1 LNKITQ
7 DIERSAT
14 PWYQRGRIKDV
25 LLLGALGLLLVFA
38 AWKVFYTE
46 DSAVKTSTATQSET
60 ERKVS
65 RLLSEIEGVG
75 EASVMIC
82 ETEEG
87 VTGAVVVCEGAND
100 IRVVIDIR
108 EAVAA
113 ALGTKEKEVKVY
125 LKK

>member
-1 LNKITQ
+1 MNKITQ
-7 DIERSAT
+7 DIERNAT
-14 PWYQRGRIKDV
+14 PWYQSGRIKDV

-113 ALGTKEKEVKVY
+113 TLGTKEKEVKVY

>member
-1 LNKITQ
+1 MNKITQ
-7 DIERSAT
+7 DIERNAT
-14 PWYQRGRIKDV
+14 PWYQSGRIKDV

>member
-1 LNKITQ
+1 MNKITQ
-7 DIERSAT
+7 DLERSAT

>member
-7 DIERSAT
+7 DLERSAT

>member
-1 LNKITQ
+1 MNKITQ
-7 DIERSAT
+7 DIERNAT
-14 PWYQRGRIKDV
+14 PWYQSGRIKDV

-82 ETEEG
+82 ETDEG